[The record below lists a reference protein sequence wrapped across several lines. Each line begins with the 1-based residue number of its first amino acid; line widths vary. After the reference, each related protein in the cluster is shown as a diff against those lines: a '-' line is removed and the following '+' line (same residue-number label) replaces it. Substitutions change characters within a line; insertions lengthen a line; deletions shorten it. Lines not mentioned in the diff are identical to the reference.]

1 MEFWACCFD
10 VARAWWTSSQIL
22 FSKNSCNHGEDVAFH
37 RNFQGKYTA
46 HNYWGCGWDRNEKWN
61 QEIMEG
67 RQLQRASG
75 QLIIELIR
83 GLCSPNN
90 TWTNHFKSGLGGKW
104 GHHLHDLCLPHKL
117 QIQMKY
123 YEYYFNCTFIIYKEF
138 FNQNLKKHLTK
149 LQNTYK
155 LIVHSTVMMRDTLNG
170 NRLISVLP
178 KPYRLIFCFG
188 VQAYRS

>member
-22 FSKNSCNHGEDVAFH
+22 FSKNSYNHGEDVAFH

-46 HNYWGCGWDRNEKWN
+46 HNNWGCSWDRNEKWN

-75 QLIIELIR
+75 QLIRE
-83 GLCSPNN
+83 LCSPNN
-90 TWTNHFKSGLGGKW
+90 TRTNRFKSGLGGKW
-104 GHHLHDLCLPHKL
+104 GHHLHDLCLPHEL

-123 YEYYFNCTFIIYKEF
+123 YEYYFLFTYIIYKYF
-138 FNQNLKKHLTK
+138 FSIKTEKAFNKVTK
-149 LQNTYK
+149 C
-155 LIVHSTVMMRDTLNG
+155 I
-170 NRLISVLP
+170 
-178 KPYRLIFCFG
+178 
-188 VQAYRS
+188 